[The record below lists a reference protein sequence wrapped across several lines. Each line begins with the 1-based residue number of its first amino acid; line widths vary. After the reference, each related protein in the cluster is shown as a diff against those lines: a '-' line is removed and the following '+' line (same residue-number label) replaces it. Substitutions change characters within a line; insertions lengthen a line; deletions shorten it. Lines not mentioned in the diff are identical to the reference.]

1 MRIKIVTLLS
11 LSLFLTGCV
20 SKEDSSQTSFI
31 DNSGD
36 KSESKLAYDYAD
48 LDGHFVFWDDV
59 IHLDVLH
66 YYVYFFSRTCG
77 HCEII
82 KSHVLPFI
90 LSTEYAYACE
100 ASSEHKLCTN
110 PSTGPLDQI
119 NFCIL
124 GYPTI
129 VEIKSRML
137 VRYASGESEV
147 LEFLNKNTTL

>member
-77 HCEII
+77 HCERI
-82 KSHVLPFI
+82 KSHVLSFI
-90 LSTEYAYACE
+90 LSTEHAYACE
-100 ASSEHKLCTN
+100 ASSDHEFCTN

-124 GYPTI
+124 VI
-129 VEIKSRML
+129 LRLSKLKAEC
-137 VRYASGESEV
+137 
-147 LEFLNKNTTL
+147 